1 MTKPTLDLQAFL
13 TDVITPMLD
22 QPEAFKV
29 DVKTEG
35 KKVEALLHAAPGD
48 IGRIIGKSG
57 RMISSLRTL
66 VQAAGEKHHLAIS
79 VEIHEEDR
87 KPREERAPREAEA

>member
-29 DVKTEG
+29 EVKTEG
-35 KKVEALLHAAPGD
+35 KKVEALLHAAPDD

-66 VQAAGEKHHLAIS
+66 VQAAGEKHRLAIS
-79 VEIHEEDR
+79 LEIHEEDR
-87 KPREERAPREAEA
+87 KPREERSHPVAEA